1 MAEAETAR
9 AEARVAE
16 PAGAL
21 RRCELPVL
29 RGQPSALQESAP
41 RQAASQV
48 EESAR
53 ASAQEPLPAERPAGA
68 ARRLPEA
75 WQAKPAVL
83 PSKPAV
89 LTAAPLSKG
98 AARAAAVS
106 VALAALER
114 RMKVPLPAA
123 EAQLEA
129 ALRLEPERA
138 ELPGRRSSA
147 E

>member
-1 MAEAETAR
+1 MAEAEAAR
-9 AEARVAE
+9 AEVRVAE
-16 PAGAL
+16 PAVAL

-29 RGQPSALQESAP
+29 RGQPTALQESAP
-41 RQAASQV
+41 PQAASQV

-98 AARAAAVS
+98 AARAAVS
-106 VALAALER
+106 VALAALE